1 MKKFKVKL
9 YNNISEV
16 GLARLDPE
24 RFETGTAVAEPDAI
38 LLRSADITTSDFPD
52 SLLCI
57 GRAGIG
63 VNNIPVDRCSEDGI
77 VVFNTPGANA
87 NAVKELGLAAL
98 LLSSRHLVDAVN
110 WASSLKDEG
119 DAAPALIEKGKS
131 RFVGQELKGK
141 TLGIIGLGAIGAML
155 ADIAV
160 RLEMDVLGQ
169 DPYMTVQ
176 AAWRINRNVQ
186 RVADRSEIYTNCD
199 YISLHVPLNDE
210 TKHMINAESLAKMKD
225 GVRIINLSRAALV
238 DDDAMADAL
247 KSGKVACYVTDF
259 PNAKT
264 LSMPNT
270 ICIPHLGASTPE
282 SEDNCAVMAA
292 DAISDYL
299 CNGNIHNSVNLPD
312 IHLPREAK
320 YRLCAIHRNI
330 PNMVGA
336 ISTALAR
343 TGLNIEHMIN
353 KSKKNYACTLVET
366 NDDITKETL
375 DSLRKVDGILRI
387 RVIE

>member
-1 MKKFKVKL
+1 MNKFKVKL

-24 RFETGTAVAEPDAI
+24 RFEYGPNVSEPDAI
-38 LLRSADITTSDFPD
+38 LLRSADITTADFPA

-63 VNNIPVDRCSEDGI
+63 VNNIPVARCSEEGI

-87 NAVKELGLAAL
+87 NAVKELAVAAL
-98 LLSSRHLVDAVN
+98 VLSSRHLVEAVN
-110 WASSLKDEG
+110 WAAGLKDEG
-119 DAAPALIEKGKS
+119 EAAPALIEKGKS
-131 RFVGQELKGK
+131 RFVGPELKGK

-155 ADIAV
+155 ADVAV
-160 RLEMDVLGQ
+160 QLEMEVLGY
-169 DPYMTVQ
+169 DPYMTVE
-176 AAWRINRNVQ
+176 AAWRINRNVK
-186 RVADRSEIYTNCD
+186 RVADKAEIFANCD

-210 TKHMINAESLAKMKD
+210 TRYMINADSLAKMKD
-225 GVRIINLSRAALV
+225 GARIINLARAELV
-238 DDDAMADAL
+238 DDDAMCDAL

-292 DAISDYL
+292 DAVSDYL

-312 IHLPREAK
+312 IYLPRVSK

-330 PNMVGA
+330 PNMVGS

-353 KSKKNYACTLVET
+353 KSKHSYACTLVET
-366 NDDITKETL
+366 DDEITEEVL
-375 DSLRKVDGILRI
+375 ECLRKVPGILRI
-387 RVIE
+387 RVIQ